1 MKKQAFGVVATLLL
15 GVNVLFPVFAQ
26 AESLS
31 ELDKQESAIT
41 RQSDKISG
49 EIQLALNDVN
59 EKYQEVNEIRAKI
72 SQNETK
78 LAKTKTEITATEQK
92 IERRKT
98 AIAERMKTAQVNGM
112 NERSITAL
120 LEAKDLGEFLN
131 RAFAMSVIQNTE
143 KTKVASLGE
152 AKEQLTELKA
162 AQEKTQNQL
171 TADSKSLEAETVK
184 LDAKMANLKQ
194 ELADN
199 KVSLEKIS
207 QDKEVEKA
215 RQAAEKAQAA
225 KAAKEAKEKAAAE
238 KAQAEKAA
246 KIASDKAAAQAQVA
260 KESAEKAAAQ
270 QAEKAAQAQAAATK
284 AASSAASN
292 ATSTTTSSSQQA
304 TQTTTES
311 TTPSTPTT
319 SGRTLQ
325 MESTAYSCAESV
337 NTYFTAMGID
347 LRQNP
352 QVIAVDPSVIPLG
365 SMVEVSGYGIAIAGD
380 TGGAIKGN
388 IIDCHFSTVA
398 ECIQWGR
405 RSVTVTIIS

>member
-26 AESLS
+26 AESLN

-59 EKYQEVNEIRAKI
+59 EKYQEVNNIREKI

-78 LAKTKTEITATEQK
+78 LAETKTEITATEQK

-120 LEAKDLGEFLN
+120 LDAKDLGEFLN

-152 AKEQLTELKA
+152 AKEQVTELKA
-162 AQEKTQNQL
+162 TQEKTQTQL
-171 TADSKSLEAETVK
+171 ETDSKNLAAETAK
-184 LDAKMANLKQ
+184 LDDKMANLKQ

-199 KVSLEKIS
+199 KASLEKIS
-207 QDKEVEKA
+207 QDKAVEKA
-215 RQAAEKAQAA
+215 RQAALKAQAE

-246 KIASDKAAAQAQVA
+246 QAAAAEKAQAEKAA
-260 KESAEKAAAQ
+260 KEASAKAAAQ
-270 QAEKAAQAQAAATK
+270 QAAKDAAQATAK
-284 AASSAASN
+284 ASSAASSST
-292 ATSTTTSSSQQA
+292 AATTTSTSQQ
-304 TQTTTES
+304 TTES
-311 TTPSTPTT
+311 SAQATTPSTPTT

-325 MESTAYSCAESV
+325 MESTAYSCAEAV

-388 IIDCHFSTVA
+388 IIDCHFPT
-398 ECIQWGR
+398 EEQCIQWGR